1 VFTENKYKQIIE
13 SCSFSFAM
21 SIYFPVQQTVSVVL

>member
-1 VFTENKYKQIIE
+1 
-13 SCSFSFAM
+13 M